1 MKIMNLPQNSAMKS
15 INEANSTIKFRLTIM
30 SFLQFFVWGAWLTTI
45 GTYCTEGKGWTFGQ
59 FGAIFST
66 LALSSILMPSL
77 IGIIADKW
85 MRAERLY
92 GLLHICY
99 GGILLLVPNLAWF
112 QSQFPSLSTMPEYD
126 LLYWVIFAGMICY
139 MPTISLSNAVSYR
152 ILKMFD
158 FDVVKDFPPIR
169 VWGTIGFILAMW
181 TTNLSGSKANS
192 TQFIIAGTIAILLGI
207 YAFTLPACRPETK
220 TQEKKS
226 IIEILGLNAFKLF
239 GNYQMALFF
248 VFSMLLG
255 AALQLS
261 NMYGDAYLSSFT
273 KGSTVEQ
280 YSTIIY
286 SISQISETIFIL
298 TIPFFLKK
306 FGMKKVMLLALIA
319 WVLRYGLFAV
329 GGTSFGVVSI
339 VLSCVVY
346 GMAFDFFLI
355 SGSMYIETTTDSK
368 IRSSAQGLFIMMTN
382 GFGAFFGTIASSK
395 IIEKYYL
402 LPNGQT
408 DWSGAWTL
416 FAIYSLVVA
425 VLFAVLFKQKHQEV
439 DVSKISH

>member
-1 MKIMNLPQNSAMKS
+1 MNLIDVTNSKGDS
-15 INEANSTIKFRLTIM
+15 NLKIRLILM

-45 GTYCTEGKGWTFGQ
+45 GTYCTEGKGWSFGQ

-66 LALSSILMPSL
+66 LALSSILMPSI

-92 GLLHICY
+92 GLLHLLY
-99 GGILLLVPNLAWF
+99 GGFLLLVPNLSWL
-112 QSQFPSLSTMPEYD
+112 QSQSTFFAKMPEYE

-139 MPTISLSNAVSYR
+139 MPTISLSNSVSYR
-152 ILKMFD
+152 ILKMFNR
-158 FDVVKDFPPIR
+158 DVVKEFPPIR
-169 VWGTIGFILAMW
+169 VFGTIGFILAMW
-181 TTNLSGSKANS
+181 TTNLTGSKDNS
-192 TQFIIAGTIAILLGI
+192 MQFVIAGFMAILLGV
-207 YAFTLPACRPETK
+207 YSFTLPACPPEVK
-220 TQEKKS
+220 TNDKKS
-226 IIEILGLNAFKLF
+226 FVEILGLDAFKLF
-239 GNYQMALFF
+239 GNYQTALFF
-248 VFSMLLG
+248 IFSMLLG

-261 NMYGDAYLSSFT
+261 NMYGDAYLSSFP
-273 KGSTVEQ
+273 KGSGVEK

-286 SISQISETIFIL
+286 SISQFSETIFIL

-319 WVLRYGLFAV
+319 WVLRYGFFAM
-329 GGTSFGVVSI
+329 GETSFGSTFI
-339 VLSCVVY
+339 VLSCIVY

-395 IIEKYYL
+395 IIEAYYL
-402 LPNGQT
+402 FPDGKTN
-408 DWSGAWTL
+408 WSGAWSL
-416 FAIYSLVVA
+416 FAAYCLIVA
-425 VLFAVLFKQKHQEV
+425 VLFGLMFKHKQTAVEIENINH
-439 DVSKISH
+439 